1 MQGEKGEQLLL
12 QGSCAVP
19 WIRVAGSHSIQSQL
33 CRVLGVLMGPT
44 DQAPQHC
51 SSTQTGQQQPARH
64 AAPAWAR
71 MAALIGGR
79 ALCKSSLRTN
89 HQRPL
94 HKHASV
100 AFYACMLQQLP
111 MVQLAL
117 GTELAECQQLPTAHP
132 NMNHTPPHVAM
143 RAQKQTLKL
152 LSLLSCL
159 AL

>member
-1 MQGEKGEQLLL
+1 MC
-12 QGSCAVP
+12 CAVDTCG
-19 WIRVAGSHSIQSQL
+19 WK
-33 CRVLGVLMGPT
+33 
-44 DQAPQHC
+44 PQHTKPAVQGIGC
-51 SSTQTGQQQPARH
+51 SHGPHRSSTTALQQHTTGQQQPARH